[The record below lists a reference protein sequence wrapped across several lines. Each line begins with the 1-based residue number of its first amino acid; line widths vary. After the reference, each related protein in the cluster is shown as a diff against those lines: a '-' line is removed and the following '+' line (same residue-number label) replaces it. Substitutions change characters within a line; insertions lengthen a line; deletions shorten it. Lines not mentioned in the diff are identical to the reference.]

1 MRKTSI
7 LLGTFFICLLMLSGA
22 QMGIPYQKDIV
33 PEKVAALYTANFIK
47 FQNEV
52 DALATLANRASS
64 VNEWE
69 ALKSQVEKTRLVYK
83 EIEFI
88 FDYYQTYYNGTYIN
102 GAPLP
107 KVSEY
112 FEAEKVIPPGGL
124 QALDEAVYDS
134 ASNENLQHIKVL
146 ANGLKERVDFIANIH
161 LPVHL
166 KSSQIIECIRS
177 GIVRI
182 FTLGLTGYD
191 TPGSVNGLK
200 ESVVSWQ
207 SMETTFLYF
216 EVGMAPEAKNE
227 FEAIKKHFTK
237 GKNILKANTHFNDF
251 DRLAFLKEV
260 VNPLYAALSEFQN
273 ANKIMLEPY
282 KKHAQNYKAENLF
295 DKDFLNT
302 DFYSEL
308 VYLPL
313 NNPKTIALGKLLF
326 GDPQLSKDNVMS
338 CASCHNPN
346 KGFSDGLPKSVS
358 NQKGVFTD
366 RNAPTLMDAGYS
378 ARYFWDMR
386 ALDLEK
392 QVIHVIDND
401 LEFNTDFD
409 AIVAKLNKSERY
421 NKLFKE
427 AYGGI
432 AKEDINQ
439 RSISNAIAAYVNSL
453 KSFNSPFDKY
463 VRNETKEYPENA
475 KRGFNLFMGK
485 AACGSCHFAPVFN
498 GTIPP
503 FYLESESEVLGITQG
518 FDSIAPKLDT
528 DLGRMGNGLK
538 MDKHPFLKNSFKT
551 VTVRNIALTAPY
563 MHNGLFDTLEEV
575 LAFYNLGGGA
585 GMGLEV
591 ENQTLPDTPLE
602 LSQQEMEDIIAFM
615 ETLTD
620 VSEYGDGG
628 E

>member
-1 MRKTSI
+1 MKKTSI
-7 LLGTFFICLLMLSGA
+7 LLGSISICLLLFSGRKA
-22 QMGIPYQKDIV
+22 VSPYQKDTV
-33 PEKVAALYTANFIK
+33 PEKVAALYAANFQK

-52 DALATLANRASS
+52 HSLAALANNATSID
-64 VNEWE
+64 EWE
-69 ALKSQVEKTRLVYK
+69 VLKKQVEKTRLVYK

-88 FDYYQTYYNGTYIN
+88 FDYYQTFYNGTYIN

-112 FEAEKVIPPGGL
+112 FEADKVIPPGGL
-124 QALDEAVYDS
+124 QALDEAVYEA
-134 ASNENLQHIKVL
+134 ASIENLQHIKVL
-146 ANGLKERVDFIANIH
+146 ANGLKERVDFIAKIH
-161 LPVHL
+161 LPVNL

-182 FTLGLTGYD
+182 FTLGVTGFD
-191 TPGSVNGLK
+191 TPGSVNGLQ
-200 ESVVSWQ
+200 ESYVSWQ

-216 EVGMAPEAKNE
+216 EAGISPEAKAE
-227 FEAIKKHFTK
+227 FEAIKELFAQ
-237 GKNILKANTHFNDF
+237 GKKVLNANTHFNDF
-251 DRLAFLKEV
+251 DRLSFLKEV
-260 VNPLYAALSEFQN
+260 VNPLYAALLEFQN
-273 ANKIMLEPY
+273 LNNIVLEPY
-282 KKHAQNYKAENLF
+282 KKHAQNYQAKNIF
-295 DKDFLNT
+295 DVDFLNT

-313 NNPKTIALGKLLF
+313 DNPKTIALGELLF
-326 GDPQLSKDNVMS
+326 QDPQLSKDNMMS

-346 KGFSDGLPKSVS
+346 KGFSDGLPKSIS
-358 NQKGVFTD
+358 NQEGVFTE
-366 RNAPTLMDAGYS
+366 RNAQTLMDAGYS
-378 ARYFWDMR
+378 TRYFWDMR
-386 ALDLEK
+386 ASDLER

-409 AIVAKLNKSERY
+409 AIVNKLNKNDNY

-432 AKEDINQ
+432 NTEDINQ
-439 RSISNAIAAYVNSL
+439 RSISNALAAYVNSL

-463 VRNETKEYPENA
+463 VRNETKEYPESA

-518 FDSIAPKLDT
+518 FDSIAPRLDT
-528 DLGRMGNGLK
+528 DLGRMANGLK
-538 MDKHPFLKNSFKT
+538 LDNHPFLRNSFKT
-551 VTVRNIALTAPY
+551 VTVRNAALTAPY

-591 ENQTLPDTPLE
+591 ENQTLPDTPLD
-602 LSQQEMEDIIAFM
+602 LSQQEIADIIAFM

-620 VSEYGDGG
+620 TSGYGARGD
-628 E
+628 

>member
-1 MRKTSI
+1 MKKTSI
-7 LLGTFFICLLMLSGA
+7 LLGSIFIFLLLFSGRKTVS
-22 QMGIPYQKDIV
+22 PYQEDTV
-33 PEKVAALYTANFIK
+33 PEKVAALYAANFHR
-47 FQNEV
+47 FQKEV
-52 DALATLANRASS
+52 DSLAALANTGTSID
-64 VNEWE
+64 EWE
-69 ALKSQVEKTRLVYK
+69 ALKNQVEKTRLVYK

-88 FDYYQTYYNGTYIN
+88 FDYYQTFYNGTYIN

-112 FEAEKVIPPGGL
+112 FEADKVIPPGGL
-124 QALDEAVYDS
+124 QALDEAVYEA
-134 ASNENLQHIKVL
+134 ASIENLQPIQVL
-146 ANGLKERVDFIANIH
+146 ANGLKERVDFIAKIH
-161 LPVHL
+161 LPVNL

-182 FTLGLTGYD
+182 FTLGVTGFD
-191 TPGSVNGLK
+191 TPGSVNGLQ
-200 ESVVSWQ
+200 ESYVSWQ

-216 EVGMAPEAKNE
+216 EAGISPEAKTK
-227 FEAIKKHFTK
+227 FEAIKELFAQ
-237 GKNILKANTHFNDF
+237 GKKVLNANTHFNDF
-251 DRLAFLKEV
+251 DRLSFLKEV
-260 VNPLYAALSEFQN
+260 VNPLYAALLEFQN
-273 ANKIMLEPY
+273 LNNIVLEPY
-282 KKHAQNYKAENLF
+282 KKHAQNYQAKNIF
-295 DKDFLNT
+295 DVDFLNT

-313 NNPKTIALGKLLF
+313 DNPKTIALGELLF
-326 GDPQLSKDNVMS
+326 QDPQLSKDNVMS

-346 KGFSDGLPKSVS
+346 KGFSDGLPKSIS
-358 NQKGVFTD
+358 NQEGVFTA
-366 RNAPTLMDAGYS
+366 RNAQTLMDAGYS
-378 ARYFWDMR
+378 SRYFWDMR
-386 ALDLEK
+386 ASDLER

-409 AIVAKLNKSERY
+409 AISNKLNKSPNY

-432 AKEDINQ
+432 NTEDINQ
-439 RSISNAIAAYVNSL
+439 RSISNALAAYVNSL

-463 VRNETKEYPENA
+463 VRNETKDYPESA

-498 GTIPP
+498 GTVPP
-503 FYLESESEVLGITQG
+503 FYLESESEVLGITHG
-518 FDSIAPKLDT
+518 FDSIAPKLDA
-528 DLGRMGNGLK
+528 DLGRMANGLK
-538 MDKHPFLKNSFKT
+538 LDNHPFLENSFKT

-591 ENQTLPDTPLE
+591 ENQTLPDTPLD
-602 LSQQEMEDIIAFM
+602 LSQQEIA
-615 ETLTD
+615 
-620 VSEYGDGG
+620 
-628 E
+628 

>member
-1 MRKTSI
+1 MKKTSI
-7 LLGTFFICLLMLSGA
+7 LLGSIFIFLLLLSGRKTVSLH
-22 QMGIPYQKDIV
+22 QKDTV
-33 PEKVAALYTANFIK
+33 PEKVAALYAANFQK

-52 DALATLANRASS
+52 NSLAALANTTTSLD
-64 VNEWE
+64 EWE
-69 ALKSQVEKTRLVYK
+69 ALKRQVENTRLVYK

-107 KVSEY
+107 KISEY
-112 FEAEKVIPPGGL
+112 FEADKVIPPGGL
-124 QALDEAVYDS
+124 QALDEAVFEE
-134 ASNENLQHIKVL
+134 ASDENLQHIKVL
-146 ANGLKERVDFIANIH
+146 ANGLKERVDFISQIH
-161 LPVHL
+161 LPINL

-182 FTLGLTGYD
+182 FTLGVTGFD
-191 TPGSVNGLK
+191 TPGSVNGLQ
-200 ESVVSWQ
+200 ESYVSWQ

-216 EVGMAPEAKNE
+216 ESSITPEAKAE
-227 FEAIKKHFTK
+227 FEAIKKLFAQ
-237 GKNILKANTHFNDF
+237 GKKVLNANVHFNDF
-251 DRLAFLKEV
+251 DRLSFLKEV
-260 VNPLYAALSEFQN
+260 VNPLYAALLEFQN
-273 ANKIMLEPY
+273 LNNIVLEPY
-282 KKHAQNYKAENLF
+282 KKHAQNYQAKNIF
-295 DKDFLNT
+295 DVDFLNT

-313 NNPKTIALGKLLF
+313 DNPKTIALGELLF
-326 GDPQLSKDNVMS
+326 QDPQLSKDNVMS
-338 CASCHNPN
+338 CARCHNPN
-346 KGFSDGLPKSVS
+346 KGFSDGLPKSIS
-358 NQKGVFTD
+358 NQEGVFTA
-366 RNAPTLMDAGYS
+366 RNAQTLMDAGYS
-378 ARYFWDMR
+378 TRYFWDMR
-386 ALDLEK
+386 ASDLER
-392 QVIHVIDND
+392 QVIHVIDNN

-409 AIVAKLNKSERY
+409 AIVNKLNKNPNY

-432 AKEDINQ
+432 NKEDINQ
-439 RSISNAIAAYVNSL
+439 RSISNALAAYVNSL

-463 VRNETKEYPENA
+463 VRNETSEYPESA

-498 GTIPP
+498 GTVPP

-528 DLGRMGNGLK
+528 DLGRMANGLK
-538 MDKHPFLKNSFKT
+538 LDNHPFLKNSFKT

-591 ENQTLPDTPLE
+591 ENQTLPDTPLD
-602 LSQQEMEDIIAFM
+602 LSQQEIKDIIAFM

-620 VSEYGDGG
+620 TSGYGDRGD
-628 E
+628 

>member
-1 MRKTSI
+1 MKKTSI
-7 LLGTFFICLLMLSGA
+7 LLGSIFIFLLLLSGRKTVS
-22 QMGIPYQKDIV
+22 PYQKDTI
-33 PEKVAALYTANFIK
+33 PEKVAALYEANFQK
-47 FQNEV
+47 FQKEV
-52 DALATLANRASS
+52 DSLAALANNATSID
-64 VNEWE
+64 EWE
-69 ALKSQVEKTRLVYK
+69 VLKKQVENTRLVYK

-88 FDYYQTYYNGTYIN
+88 FDYYQTFYNGTYIN

-112 FEAEKVIPPGGL
+112 FEADKVIPPGGL
-124 QALDEAVYDS
+124 QALDEAVYEE
-134 ASNENLQHIKVL
+134 ASDENLQHIQEL
-146 ANGLKERVDFIANIH
+146 ANGLKERVDFIAKIH
-161 LPVHL
+161 LPINL

-177 GIVRI
+177 GVVRI

-191 TPGSVNGLK
+191 TPGSVNGLQ
-200 ESVVSWQ
+200 ESYVSWQ

-216 EVGMAPEAKNE
+216 KAGISPEAKTE
-227 FEAIKKHFTK
+227 FEAIKKLFSQ
-237 GKNILKANTHFNDF
+237 GKKVLNANTHFNDF
-251 DRLAFLKEV
+251 DRLSFLKEV
-260 VNPLYAALSEFQN
+260 VNPLYAALLEFQN
-273 ANKIMLEPY
+273 LNNIVLEPY
-282 KKHAQNYKAENLF
+282 KKHAQNYQAKNIF
-295 DKDFLNT
+295 DIDFLNT

-313 NNPKTIALGKLLF
+313 DNPKTIALGELLF
-326 GDPQLSKDNVMS
+326 QDPQLSKDNMMS
-338 CASCHNPN
+338 CVSCHNPN
-346 KGFSDGLPKSVS
+346 KGFSDGLPKSIS
-358 NQKGVFTD
+358 NQQGVFTE
-366 RNAPTLMDAGYS
+366 RNAQTLMDAGYS
-378 ARYFWDMR
+378 TRYFWDMR
-386 ALDLEK
+386 ASDLER
-392 QVIHVIDND
+392 QVIHVIDNN

-409 AIVAKLNKSERY
+409 AIVNKLNKNPNY

-432 AKEDINQ
+432 NKEDINE
-439 RSISNAIAAYVNSL
+439 RSISNALAAYVNSL

-463 VRNETKEYPENA
+463 VRNETKDYPDNA

-538 MDKHPFLKNSFKT
+538 LDNHPFLRNSFKT
-551 VTVRNIALTAPY
+551 VTVRNVALTAPY

-591 ENQTLPDTPLE
+591 ENQTLPDTPLD
-602 LSQQEMEDIIAFM
+602 LSQQEIADIIAFM

-620 VSEYGDGG
+620 TSGYGDRG